1 MKKVTIISIVAFS
14 LVLAICA
21 SSAIAQEIAVKV
33 IDPPRSQIE
42 VRRSYKVVGTA
53 SIPSGTHLWVLT
65 RREDFEGVW
74 WPQNE
79 GKVDP
84 VSKSWKVSVN
94 FGNPDDIGWNFDLAV
109 IVVGNSQHALLKNYR
124 INAMKTG
131 DWRPI
136 EMPKLLA
143 APVLL
148 MVKKTG
154 H

>member
-1 MKKVTIISIVAFS
+1 VFGG
-14 LVLAICA
+14 
-21 SSAIAQEIAVKV
+21 
-33 IDPPRSQIE
+33 
-42 VRRSYKVVGTA
+42 RRTK
-53 SIPSGTHLWVLT
+53 
-65 RREDFEGVW
+65 E
-74 WPQNE
+74 
-79 GKVDP
+79 K
-84 VSKSWKVSVN
+84 SKSWKVSVN